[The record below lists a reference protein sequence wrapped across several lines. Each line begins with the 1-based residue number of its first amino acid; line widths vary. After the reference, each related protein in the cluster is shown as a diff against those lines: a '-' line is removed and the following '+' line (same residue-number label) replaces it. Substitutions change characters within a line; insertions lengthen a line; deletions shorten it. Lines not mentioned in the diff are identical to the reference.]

1 MSTYTIQSGDD
12 LSKIAQKV
20 YGNSSDANGQKIFEA
35 NKTVIGNDPTQL
47 RPGQVLNI
55 P

>member
-1 MSTYTIQSGDD
+1 MRKHTVQPGDD
-12 LSKIAQKV
+12 LSKIAREK
-20 YGNSSDANGQKIFEA
+20 YGSDCPDTVKKLHEA
-35 NKTVIGNDPTQL
+35 NKEVIGDNPAFL

>member
-20 YGNSSDANGQKIFEA
+20 YGNGSDANGKKIFEA
-35 NKTVIGNDPTQL
+35 NKAVIGNDPTQL